1 MKSTY
6 LILILAFI
14 GSSSAA
20 YCASDNNSTFPVK
33 ETHQKKVKTWTKSVW
48 SYIDTTSQENSPLFY
63 PHNQLQDPGIDAMI
77 GEFTEANL
85 ENQRKA
91 MKQNLW
97 NILRYHFFKSELT
110 LYFTR
115 NPEWYDYIDHG
126 ELLFPLTAKKYADKK
141 DANYFNDKDF
151 REMTKYS
158 DLIGYEIFNEYPMA
172 LMSIDYPGE
181 DSINADGD
189 VVYAPNDYVFY
200 RDKDIAKLK
209 LREEWKMDETG
220 EVLKKSIKA
229 ICPIMKK
236 YDANSEKFIEVETFW
251 VDYKAIS
258 GLLEN
263 YFYQLKPQGEDKKKI
278 YSIKEYFEKR
288 MFKNEVYEEEGI
300 HVKAEEK

>member
-6 LILILAFI
+6 LFFALLVIGINASAFD
-14 GSSSAA
+14 SSTE
-20 YCASDNNSTFPVK
+20 NTGLLVK
-33 ETHQKKVKTWTKSVW
+33 ETHQKKVKFWTKTVW
-48 SYIDTTSQENSPLFY
+48 SYIDTLSEENSPLFY
-63 PHNQLQDPGIDAMI
+63 PHNQSQDPGIDAMT
-77 GEFTEANL
+77 GEFTEAYL

-97 NILRYHFFKSELT
+97 NILRYHFLKSEIT
-110 LYFTR
+110 LYFPW
-115 NPEWYDYIDHG
+115 NPEWIDYKDHG

-141 DANYFNDKDF
+141 DGNYFNDKDF

-189 VVYAPNDYVFY
+189 VVYYPNEYVFY

-220 EVLKKSIKA
+220 EVLNKTIKSI
-229 ICPIMKK
+229 CPVMKK
-236 YDANSEKFIEVETFW
+236 YDSNSEKFIEIETFW
-251 VDYKAIS
+251 VDYNAIS
-258 GLLEN
+258 GILET
-263 YFYQLKPQGEDKKKI
+263 YFYQLKPQGESKKKI

>member
-1 MKSTY
+1 
-6 LILILAFI
+6 
-14 GSSSAA
+14 
-20 YCASDNNSTFPVK
+20 
-33 ETHQKKVKTWTKSVW
+33 
-48 SYIDTTSQENSPLFY
+48 
-63 PHNQLQDPGIDAMI
+63 
-77 GEFTEANL
+77 
-85 ENQRKA
+85 
-91 MKQNLW
+91 
-97 NILRYHFFKSELT
+97 
-110 LYFTR
+110 
-115 NPEWYDYIDHG
+115 
-126 ELLFPLTAKKYADKK
+126 
-141 DANYFNDKDF
+141 
-151 REMTKYS
+151 MTKYS